1 MYNPLTYHSEE
12 ILTMKSLVPGRLRN
26 LMMWLI
32 AIAIVVTASISDPAE
47 AETRKVYYI
56 NGQIYTQNPDL
67 PWAESMATKGDRIVF
82 VGSTEEA
89 LECAADKARVV
100 DLQNQFVMPGIVD
113 AHTHPGLIAT
123 GGNLSVLD
131 ATGETVPRD
140 RMPSTPKEATLAWL
154 QQYADDHPFT
164 LMIRQ
169 GVWDVAT
176 YLPDGP
182 HKGDLDKISR
192 RRPIMLNDNSGHSY
206 WVNSAFLRYL
216 GVDRNTPDLKKNLS
230 HFVRDEDGEPTG
242 WIKEFALLPYF
253 GDRFVPE
260 ADELKKRLL
269 KYLSYMSRKGITT
282 LWDAGNFNMDDAVY
296 RAAHDIAREGNMP
309 LRWEGSY
316 HLWAPEQIETAVQSL
331 LRLREKYAHGKL
343 QFNTVKIHFDG
354 MLDILTAAV
363 LDPYVTDP
371 DNYGGVLFTTQR
383 LSDFMQ
389 ELDGENIDLHLHA
402 SGDRAARNILD
413 AVEQAREALGR
424 PLGFEVTI
432 SHLFLVDNSDI
443 GRFRE
448 LDVHA
453 NFTPHWFGG
462 TAYGDARE
470 INVGPERAGRSQVV
484 GQFMRQQVNVT
495 LSSDAV
501 YNALRVSPFI
511 GMEMSM
517 TRREPGKDDALIMP
531 PLDARISLEQ
541 ALAGYTV
548 NGAAQLGLQ
557 GRIGA
562 LRTGMLA
569 DFIVLPENL
578 FEMDED
584 RIHTIEPSAT
594 VVGGE
599 LRSGSL

>member
-1 MYNPLTYHSEE
+1 
-12 ILTMKSLVPGRLRN
+12 
-26 LMMWLI
+26 MMWLI
-32 AIAIVVTASISDPAE
+32 AIAMVVTASISDPAE

-56 NGQIYTQNPDL
+56 NGQIYTQNPNL

-100 DLQNQFVMPGIVD
+100 DLQNQFVMPGIID

-182 HKGDLDKISR
+182 HKGDLDKISKLK
-192 RRPIMLNDNSGHSY
+192 PIMLNDNSGHSY

-216 GVDRNTPDLKKNLS
+216 GVDRNTPDLSKNLS

-296 RAAHDIAREGNMP
+296 RAAHAIAREGNMP

-363 LDPYVTDP
+363 LEPYVTDP

-389 ELDGENIDLHLHA
+389 ELEGENIDLHLHA

-424 PLGFEVTI
+424 PLGIEVTI

-448 LDVHA
+448 LEVHA

-470 INVGPERAGRSQVV
+470 INVGPERASRSQVV